1 MRRILVIGVLGLSLA
16 ACGGGRDASASD
28 SGDANALSGT
38 PTQRL
43 AAAGAAIDSTV
54 TPASRQEAARFL
66 TQATFGP
73 TEPEID
79 HLMAIGYEAWLKEQ
93 FDAPLPTLSHQAY
106 WEMRN
111 TALNAANPGHGAG
124 ADELVH
130 SFWAHAL
137 AGPDQLRQRLAFA
150 LSEIFVVSWAD
161 ACGADNIRGV
171 ASYLDMLGR
180 QSFDN
185 YRSLL
190 ESVTLHPVMGCYL
203 SHLRN
208 QKEDSATGRVPD
220 ENFAREIMQLFSI
233 GLYELQTDGSL
244 KLDGNGQPIETYNAN
259 DIAGLAKV
267 FTGWSWDCPTWPQE
281 GCFLW
286 GEGRSDGSA
295 TGRQF
300 VNNMRPYSRY
310 HASSEKR
317 FLGVTIAA
325 ASFFP
330 SPEGDLSLAL
340 NTLAKHPN
348 VGPFIGR
355 QLIQRLVTSNPSK
368 AYVQR
373 VATAFNQSGG
383 SMRALVRAVL
393 LDPEARNTAAAL
405 SSTTFGKVREPILKL
420 SAVLRGVGIHSDTG
434 YFLVSPTQEPATA
447 LNQAPLRSPSVFNFF
462 RPGFVPP
469 SSATAN
475 AGLVAPEMQLVHETS
490 AAGYA
495 TFMSNLMFAGVGAYG
510 FGNGTRSDVQF
521 NFNLDP
527 TDGWLKLSDQPQV
540 LVDLLSERLMY
551 GAMPAALKAEI
562 VKAVSAVEFRVPGA
576 TTAEQVRSTALT
588 RVRSAVLLTAVSPEF
603 QVQK

>member
-1 MRRILVIGVLGLSLA
+1 LVIGVLGLCLA
-16 ACGGGRDASASD
+16 ACGGGRDASASGSND
-28 SGDANALSGT
+28 VAAPNGTSRDRLMAVAGVAPAL
-38 PTQRL
+38 
-43 AAAGAAIDSTV
+43 V
-54 TPASRQEAARFL
+54 PASRQEAARFL

-73 TEPEID
+73 TEAEVD

-93 FDAPLPTLSHQAY
+93 FEASQPELSHQAY

-111 TALNAANPGHGAG
+111 TALNKANPGNGAG
-124 ADELVH
+124 ADELLH

-180 QSFDN
+180 QAFGS

-190 ESVTLHPVMGCYL
+190 EAVTLHPVMGCYL
-203 SHLRN
+203 SHMRN
-208 QKEDSATGRVPD
+208 QKEDPITGRVPD

-233 GLYELQTDGSL
+233 GLHELQPDGSL

-259 DIAGLAKV
+259 DIAGLARV

-286 GEGRSDGSA
+286 GEGRADGSA

-317 FLGVTIAA
+317 FLGVTID
-325 ASFFP
+325 ASAFFP
-330 SPEGDLSLAL
+330 SPEGDLGVAL
-340 NTLAKHPN
+340 DTLARHPN
-348 VGPFIGR
+348 VGPFIGK
-355 QLIQRLVTSNPSK
+355 QLIQRLVTSNPSP

-373 VATAFNQSGG
+373 VAAAFKQSGG
-383 SMRALVRAVL
+383 SLREVVRAVL
-393 LDPEARNTAAAL
+393 LDPEARDTAAAL
-405 SSTTFGKVREPILKL
+405 SSTTFGKVREPILRL
-420 SAVLRGVGIHSDTG
+420 SAVLRGVGVHSDTG
-434 YFLVSPTQEPATA
+434 YYLVSPTQEPATA
-447 LNQAPLRSPSVFNFF
+447 LNQAPMRSPSVFNFF

-469 SSATAN
+469 NSATAK

-490 AAGYA
+490 AAGYT
-495 TFMSNLMFAGVGAYG
+495 TFMTNLMFAGVGAVWRHARG
-510 FGNGTRSDVQF
+510 AESRDRQSRV
-521 NFNLDP
+521 
-527 TDGWLKLSDQPQV
+527 DGGLPRAW
-540 LVDLLSERLMY
+540 RHH
-551 GAMPAALKAEI
+551 G
-562 VKAVSAVEFRVPGA
+562 
-576 TTAEQVRSTALT
+576 
-588 RVRSAVLLTAVSPEF
+588 
-603 QVQK
+603 

>member
-1 MRRILVIGVLGLSLA
+1 MRRILVIGLLGLSLA
-16 ACGGGRDASASD
+16 ACGGGRDASASG
-28 SGDANALSGT
+28 SSE
-38 PTQRL
+38 
-43 AAAGAAIDSTV
+43 AAAGNSAPSQWMLVAGVPTTV
-54 TPASRQEAARFL
+54 APGTRQEAARFL

-73 TEPEID
+73 TEADID
-79 HLMAIGYEAWLKEQ
+79 HLMAIGYEAWLNEQ
-93 FDAPLPTLSHQAY
+93 FEAPAPTLSHQAY

-111 TALNAANPGHGAG
+111 AALNTANPGHGAG

-161 ACGADNIRGV
+161 SCGADNIRGV

-180 QSFDN
+180 QAFGS

-208 QKEDSATGRVPD
+208 QKEDPTTGRVPD

-233 GLYELQTDGSL
+233 GLYELQPDGSL
-244 KLDGNGQPIETYNAN
+244 KLGSNGQPVETYSAD

-310 HASSEKR
+310 HSSSEKR
-317 FLGVTIAA
+317 FLGVTIE
-325 ASFFP
+325 ASTFFP
-330 SPEGDLSLAL
+330 SPEGDLNVAL
-340 NTLAKHPN
+340 NTLARHPN

-373 VATAFNQSGG
+373 VAAAFNQSGG
-383 SMRALVRAVL
+383 SMRELVRAVL
-393 LDPEARNTAAAL
+393 LDPEARNTTAAL
-405 SSTTFGKVREPILKL
+405 SSTNFGKVREPILKL
-420 SAVLRGVGIHSDTG
+420 SAVLRGVGVHSDTG
-434 YFLVSPTQEPATA
+434 YYLVSPTQEPATA
-447 LNQAPLRSPSVFNFF
+447 LNQAPMRSPSVFNFF
-462 RPGFVPP
+462 RPGFVP
-469 SSATAN
+469 SNSATAN

-490 AAGYA
+490 VAGYA
-495 TFMSNLMFAGVGAYG
+495 TFMSNIMFAGLGAYG
-510 FGNGTRSDVQF
+510 FGNGTRGDVQF

-527 TDGWLKLSDQPQV
+527 NDAWLKLSDQPTA
-540 LVDLLSERLMY
+540 LVNQLSERLMY
-551 GAMPAALKAEI
+551 GAMPDALKAEI
-562 VKAVSAVEFRVPGA
+562 VKAVSAVDFRVPGA
-576 TTAEQVRSTALT
+576 TTAEQIRSTALT
-588 RVRSAVLLTAVSPEF
+588 RVRGAVLLTAVSPEF

>member
-1 MRRILVIGVLGLSLA
+1 MRRILVIGLLGLSLA
-16 ACGGGRDASASD
+16 ACGGGRDASASGSND
-28 SGDANALSGT
+28 
-38 PTQRL
+38 
-43 AAAGAAIDSTV
+43 AAASNNASSQWMTAAGV
-54 TPASRQEAARFL
+54 PAVLTPATRQEAARFL

-73 TEPEID
+73 TEADVD

-93 FDAPLPTLSHQAY
+93 FEEPAPTLSHQAY

-111 TALNAANPGHGAG
+111 TALNTANPGHGAG

-161 ACGADNIRGV
+161 SCGSDNPRGV

-180 QSFDN
+180 QAFGS

-208 QKEDSATGRVPD
+208 QKEDPTTGRVPD

-233 GLYELQTDGSL
+233 GLYELQPDGSL
-244 KLDGNGQPIETYNAN
+244 KLDSNGQPIETYNAQ

-267 FTGWSWDCPTWPQE
+267 FTGWSWDCPTWPSE

-310 HASSEKR
+310 HSSSEKR
-317 FLGVTIAA
+317 FLGVTIE
-325 ASFFP
+325 ASTFFP
-330 SPEGDLSLAL
+330 SPEGDLSVAL

-373 VATAFNQSGG
+373 VAAAFNRSGG
-383 SMRALVRAVL
+383 SMREMVRAIL
-393 LDPEARNTAAAL
+393 LDPEARDTAAAL

-420 SAVLRGVGIHSDTG
+420 SAVLRGVGVHSDTG
-434 YFLVSPTQEPATA
+434 YYLVSPTQEPATS
-447 LNQAPLRSPSVFNFF
+447 LNQAPMRSPSVFNFF
-462 RPGFVPP
+462 RPGFVP
-469 SSATAN
+469 SNSATAQ

-490 AAGYA
+490 VAGYA
-495 TFMSNLMFAGVGAYG
+495 SFMTNIMFAGVGAFG

-527 TDGWLKLSDQPQV
+527 NDGWLKLSDQPAA
-540 LVDLLSERLMY
+540 LVNQLSDRLMY
-551 GAMPAALKAEI
+551 GSMPDALKTEI
-562 VKAVSAVEFRVPGA
+562 VKAVSSVDFRVPGA
-576 TTAEQVRSTALT
+576 TTAEQIRSTALT

>member
-1 MRRILVIGVLGLSLA
+1 MRRILIIGLLGLSLA
-16 ACGGGRDASASD
+16 ACGGGRDASASG
-28 SGDANALSGT
+28 SSET
-38 PTQRL
+38 
-43 AAAGAAIDSTV
+43 AAGNSTPSQWMMVAGVPSTV
-54 TPASRQEAARFL
+54 TPGSRQEAARFL

-73 TEPEID
+73 TEADID

-93 FDAPLPTLSHQAY
+93 FEAPAPTLSHQAY

-111 TALNAANPGHGAG
+111 TALNKANPGHGAG

-161 ACGADNIRGV
+161 SCGADNPRGV

-180 QSFDN
+180 QAFGS

-208 QKEDSATGRVPD
+208 QKEDPTTGRVPD

-233 GLYELQTDGSL
+233 GLYELQPDGSF
-244 KLDGNGQPIETYNAN
+244 KLGSNGQPIETYSAD

-267 FTGWSWDCPTWPQE
+267 FTGWSWDCPNWPSE

-310 HASSEKR
+310 HSSSEKR
-317 FLGVTIAA
+317 FLGVTIE
-325 ASFFP
+325 ASTFFP
-330 SPEGDLSLAL
+330 SPESDLNVAL
-340 NTLAKHPN
+340 NTLARHPN

-373 VATAFNQSGG
+373 VAAAFNQSGG
-383 SMRALVRAVL
+383 SMREMVRAVL

-420 SAVLRGVGIHSDTG
+420 SAVLRGVGVHSDTG
-434 YFLVSPTQEPATA
+434 YYLVSPTQEPATA
-447 LNQAPLRSPSVFNFF
+447 LNQAPMRSPSVFNFF
-462 RPGFVPP
+462 RPGFVP
-469 SSATAN
+469 SNSATAH

-490 AAGYA
+490 VAGYA
-495 TFMSNLMFAGVGAYG
+495 TFMSNIMFAGLGAYG
-510 FGNGTRSDVQF
+510 FGNGTRGDVQF

-527 TDGWLKLSDQPQV
+527 NDAWLKLSDQPTA
-540 LVDLLSERLMY
+540 LVNQLSERLMY
-551 GAMPAALKAEI
+551 GAMPDALKAEI
-562 VKAVSAVEFRVPGA
+562 VKAVSAVDFRVPGA
-576 TTAEQVRSTALT
+576 TTAEQIRSTALT
-588 RVRSAVLLTAVSPEF
+588 RVRGAVLLTAVSPEF

>member
-1 MRRILVIGVLGLSLA
+1 MAVAGVAPGLV
-16 ACGGGRDASASD
+16 
-28 SGDANALSGT
+28 
-38 PTQRL
+38 
-43 AAAGAAIDSTV
+43 
-54 TPASRQEAARFL
+54 PASRQEAARFL

-73 TEPEID
+73 TEAEVD

-93 FDAPLPTLSHQAY
+93 FEASQPELSHQAY

-111 TALNAANPGHGAG
+111 TALTKANPGNGAG
-124 ADELVH
+124 ADELLH

-137 AGPDQLRQRLAFA
+137 AGPDQLRQRVAFA

-180 QSFDN
+180 QAFGS

-208 QKEDSATGRVPD
+208 QKEDPATGRVPD

-244 KLDGNGQPIETYNAN
+244 KLDGHGQPIETYNAN

-286 GEGRSDGSA
+286 GEGRADGSA

-317 FLGVTIAA
+317 FLGVTIE
-325 ASFFP
+325 ASAFFP
-330 SPEGDLSLAL
+330 SPEGDLGVAL
-340 NTLAKHPN
+340 DTLARHPN
-348 VGPFIGR
+348 VGPFIGK
-355 QLIQRLVTSNPSK
+355 QLIQRLVTSNPSP

-373 VATAFNQSGG
+373 VAAAFKQSGG
-383 SMRALVRAVL
+383 SLREVVRAVL
-393 LDPEARNTAAAL
+393 MDPEARNTAAAL
-405 SSTTFGKVREPILKL
+405 SSTTFGKVREPILRL
-420 SAVLRGVGIHSDTG
+420 SAVLRGVGVHSDTG
-434 YFLVSPTQEPATA
+434 FYLVSPTQEAATA
-447 LNQAPLRSPSVFNFF
+447 LNQAPMRSPSVFNFF

-469 SSATAN
+469 NSATAK

-490 AAGYA
+490 AAGYT
-495 TFMSNLMFAGVGAYG
+495 TFMTNLMFAGVGAYG

-521 NFNLDP
+521 NFNVDAS
-527 TDGWLKLSDQPQV
+527 DGWLKLSDQPAM
-540 LVDLLSERLMY
+540 LVDRLSERLMY
-551 GAMPAALKAEI
+551 GAMPDALKAEI
-562 VKAVSAVEFRVPGA
+562 VKGVSAVDFRVPGA
-576 TTAEQVRSTALT
+576 TTAEQIRTTALT

>member
-1 MRRILVIGVLGLSLA
+1 MRRTLVIGLLGLCLA

-28 SGDANALSGT
+28 SNDLAAFQGT
-38 PTQRL
+38 SPDHL
-43 AAAGAAIDSTV
+43 MAAAGA
-54 TPASRQEAARFL
+54 TPALVPTTRQEAARFL

-73 TEPEID
+73 TEAEVD

-93 FDAPLPTLSHQAY
+93 FDAPAPKLSHQAY

-111 TALNAANPGHGAG
+111 AALNAANPGHGAG

-137 AGPDQLRQRLAFA
+137 AGPDQLRQRMAFA

-161 ACGADNIRGV
+161 SCGADNIRGL

-180 QSFDN
+180 QAFGS

-190 ESVTLHPVMGCYL
+190 ESVALHPVMGCYL
-203 SHLRN
+203 SHMRN
-208 QKEDSATGRVPD
+208 QKEDPTTGRVPD

-233 GLYELQTDGSL
+233 GLYELQPDGGL
-244 KLDGNGQPIETYNAN
+244 KLGSNGQPIETYTPD

-267 FTGWSWDCPTWPQE
+267 FTGWSWDCPTWPSE

-286 GEGRSDGSA
+286 GEGRPDGSA

-310 HASSEKR
+310 HSRSEKH
-317 FLGVTIAA
+317 FLGVTIE
-325 ASFFP
+325 ASTFFP
-330 SPEGDLSLAL
+330 SPEGDLSVAL

-348 VGPFIGR
+348 VGPFIGK
-355 QLIQRLVTSNPSK
+355 QLIQRLVTSNPSS

-373 VATAFNQSGG
+373 VAAAFNQSGG
-383 SMRALVRAVL
+383 NMREMVRAVL
-393 LDPEARNTAAAL
+393 LDPEARNTGAAL

-420 SAVLRGVGIHSDTG
+420 SAVLRGMGVHSDTG
-434 YFLVSPTQEPATA
+434 YYLVSPTQEPATA
-447 LNQAPLRSPSVFNFF
+447 LNQAPMRSPSVFNFF
-462 RPGFVPP
+462 RPGFVP
-469 SSATAN
+469 SNSATAH
-475 AGLVAPEMQLVHETS
+475 AGLVAPEMQLMHETS
-490 AAGYA
+490 IAGYA

-510 FGNGTRSDVQF
+510 FGHGTRGDVQL

-527 TDGWLKLSDQPQV
+527 NDAWLKLSDQPTA
-540 LVDLLSERLMY
+540 LVNQLSERLMY
-551 GAMPAALKAEI
+551 GSMSESLKAEI

-576 TTAEQVRSTALT
+576 TTAEQIRSTALT
-588 RVRSAVLLTAVSPEF
+588 RVRGAVLLTAVSPEF

>member
-1 MRRILVIGVLGLSLA
+1 MRRILVIGLLGLSLA
-16 ACGGGRDASASD
+16 ACGGGRDASASGSD
-28 SGDANALSGT
+28 D
-38 PTQRL
+38 
-43 AAAGAAIDSTV
+43 AAASNSAPSQWMMVAGVPATV
-54 TPASRQEAARFL
+54 TPGTRQEAARFL

-73 TEPEID
+73 TPAEVD
-79 HLMAIGYEAWLKEQ
+79 HLMAVGYEAWLNEQ
-93 FDAPLPTLSHQAY
+93 FDAPTPSLSHQAY

-137 AGPDQLRQRLAFA
+137 TGPDQLRQRLAFA

-161 ACGADNIRGV
+161 SCGADNIRGV

-180 QSFDN
+180 QAFGN

-208 QKEDSATGRVPD
+208 QKEDQLTGRVPD

-233 GLYELQTDGSL
+233 GLHELQADGSL
-244 KLDGNGQPIETYNAN
+244 KLDDKGQPMETYKAA
-259 DIAGLAKV
+259 DVAGLAKV

-300 VNNMRPYSRY
+300 INNMRPYSRY
-310 HASSEKR
+310 HSSSEKR
-317 FLGVTIAA
+317 FLGVTIES

-330 SPEGDLSLAL
+330 SPESDLNVAL
-340 NTLAKHPN
+340 NTLAQHPN

-355 QLIQRLVTSNPSK
+355 QLIQRLVSSNPSK

-383 SMRALVRAVL
+383 SLRAMVRAVL
-393 LDPEARNTAAAL
+393 MDPEARNTAAAL

-447 LNQAPLRSPSVFNFF
+447 LNQAPLRAPSVFNFF
-462 RPGFVPP
+462 RPGFVP
-469 SSATAN
+469 SGSATAS

-495 TFMSNLMFAGVGAYG
+495 SFMGNLMFAGVGAYG
-510 FGNGTRSDVQF
+510 FGNGTRGDVQL

-527 TDGWLKLSDQPQV
+527 NDGWLKLSDQPQA
-540 LVDLLSERLMY
+540 LVDLLGERLMY

-576 TTAEQVRSTALT
+576 TTAEQIRSTALT

>member
-1 MRRILVIGVLGLSLA
+1 MRRILVIGLLGLSLA
-16 ACGGGRDASASD
+16 ACGGGRDASASG
-28 SGDANALSGT
+28 SSE
-38 PTQRL
+38 
-43 AAAGAAIDSTV
+43 AAAGNSAPSQWMLVAGVPTTV
-54 TPASRQEAARFL
+54 APGTRQEAARFL

-73 TEPEID
+73 TEADID
-79 HLMAIGYEAWLKEQ
+79 HLMAIGYEAWLNEQ
-93 FDAPLPTLSHQAY
+93 FKAPAPTLSHQAY

-111 TALNAANPGHGAG
+111 AALNTANPGHGAG

-161 ACGADNIRGV
+161 SCGADNIRGV

-180 QSFDN
+180 QAFGS

-208 QKEDSATGRVPD
+208 QKEDPTTGRVPD

-233 GLYELQTDGSL
+233 GLYELQPDGSL
-244 KLDGNGQPIETYNAN
+244 KLGSNGQPVETYSAD

-310 HASSEKR
+310 HSSSEKR
-317 FLGVTIAA
+317 FLGVTIE
-325 ASFFP
+325 ASTFFP
-330 SPEGDLSLAL
+330 SPEGDLNVAL
-340 NTLAKHPN
+340 NTLARHPN
-348 VGPFIGR
+348 VGPFMGR

-373 VATAFNQSGG
+373 VAAAFNQSDG
-383 SMRALVRAVL
+383 SMRELVRAVL
-393 LDPEARNTAAAL
+393 LDPEARNTTAAL

-420 SAVLRGVGIHSDTG
+420 SAVLRGVGVHSDTG
-434 YFLVSPTQEPATA
+434 YYLVSPTQEPATA
-447 LNQAPLRSPSVFNFF
+447 LNQAPMRSPSVFNFF
-462 RPGFVPP
+462 RPGFVP
-469 SSATAN
+469 SNSATAN

-490 AAGYA
+490 VAGYA
-495 TFMSNLMFAGVGAYG
+495 TFMSNIMFAGLGAYG
-510 FGNGTRSDVQF
+510 FGNGTRGDVQF

-527 TDGWLKLSDQPQV
+527 NDAWLKLSDQPTA
-540 LVDLLSERLMY
+540 LVNQLSERLMY
-551 GAMPAALKAEI
+551 GAMPDALKAEI
-562 VKAVSAVEFRVPGA
+562 VKAVSAVDFRVPGA
-576 TTAEQVRSTALT
+576 TTAEQIRSTALT
-588 RVRSAVLLTAVSPEF
+588 RVRGAVLLTAVSPEF